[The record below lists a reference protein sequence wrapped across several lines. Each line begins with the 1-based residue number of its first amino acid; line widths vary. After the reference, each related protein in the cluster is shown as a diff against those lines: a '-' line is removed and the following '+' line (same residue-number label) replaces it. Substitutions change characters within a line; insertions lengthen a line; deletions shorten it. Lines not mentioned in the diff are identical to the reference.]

1 MEELLKNAENV
12 SRTIQLILAPAVIIS
27 ACAIIVGGLV
37 SRTAAINDRI
47 RAMNRE
53 RLELLGQGAVSSLAK
68 ERLQEIDQ
76 QLPDLLRRLQ
86 LSHHAVM
93 ATYGAIL
100 VLIGDMLVI
109 AVATLTSSVIAG
121 WLALL
126 VFLSGAALLGLAV
139 VLTIRELQKSLT
151 SIKYEVERVSSLM
164 QETEDSV
171 KSAAIERSTPL

>member
-1 MEELLKNAENV
+1 MEELFKNAENV
-12 SRTIQLILAPAVIIS
+12 SRIIQLILAPAVIIS

-37 SRTAAINDRI
+37 SRAAAVNDRI
-47 RAMNRE
+47 RVMNRE
-53 RLELLGQGAVSSLAK
+53 RVDLLGQGATHSLAK
-68 ERLQEIDQ
+68 ERLREIDQ
-76 QLPDLLRRLQ
+76 QIPDLLHRLR
-86 LSHHAVM
+86 LSHHAVT

-109 AVATLTSSVIAG
+109 AVAALTNNVVAG

-164 QETEDSV
+164 LESE
-171 KSAAIERSTPL
+171 L